1 MGSRPAPSRKLA
13 AASIS
18 WTRCHRREGFPL
30 DKESCL
36 KTESSLDATAAYS
49 PKGTEKHFILYCL
62 LPWEWETLALQLPSP
77 PTHPRLYAHPTASL
91 SQSWPP
97 NSLSAASICDQEGR
111 SMRVLLCAARD
122 PGDPFSS
129 SAQLP
134 SF

>member
-13 AASIS
+13 AAAIS
-18 WTRCHRREGFPL
+18 WTRCHRREEFL
-30 DKESCL
+30 SDKGSCL
-36 KTESSLDATAAYS
+36 KAESSLDATAAYS

-62 LPWEWETLALQLPSP
+62 LPWEWETLALQLPNP
-77 PTHPRLYAHPTASL
+77 PPHPRLYAHPIASL
-91 SQSWPP
+91 SQSQPL

-111 SMRVLLCAARD
+111 SMRVLLCAGRG

-129 SAQLP
+129 SAERP